1 MSLTESPS
9 ALLEHPAFSVTCRP
23 PWLVARCDR
32 PQRMLSWSLTR
43 PGFARASTVAWLEVR
58 NADLGPDTDADDLLL
73 MKQRAAGLEDAI
85 PFITSRDVRRHH
97 RVATRV
103 GDVMA
108 TCLVTVG
115 LSNGDRVG
123 MPRIRREPRAS
134 TINMLVHVNRPLEDG
149 AMLETMSIATE
160 ARTAAV
166 IELGWQIEGR
176 IITGTGTDCI
186 VIACPDH
193 ENGQR
198 FAGLHTDIGEA
209 VGTACYRAVLAG
221 AKIWRAEQ

>member
-1 MSLTESPS
+1 
-9 ALLEHPAFSVTCRP
+9 
-23 PWLVARCDR
+23 
-32 PQRMLSWSLTR
+32 
-43 PGFARASTVAWLEVR
+43 
-58 NADLGPDTDADDLLL
+58 
-73 MKQRAAGLEDAI
+73 
-85 PFITSRDVRRHH
+85 
-97 RVATRV
+97 
-103 GDVMA
+103 
-108 TCLVTVG
+108 
-115 LSNGDRVG
+115 
-123 MPRIRREPRAS
+123 
-134 TINMLVHVNRPLEDG
+134 MLVHVNRPLEDG